1 MVLRCFASDQSHGLV
16 PILAVMEIKRLD
28 TVLDPVV
35 SRVCFRPVGGLG
47 WERKLKIASRIFL
60 MSEPDVR
67 SALEHVIHDFEGRH
81 SNLNSFLE
89 RTGREIADEMDTDSP
104 LSQERI
110 LLLGAC
116 ITQEYALEAAAL
128 FNPSI
133 VPHPDQ
139 SGVNRGDLRFAM
151 SLRAVGEGH
160 ISSIVFRSGIF
171 TADGQIHLDDA
182 SPYTVVPNPVPNRIF
197 DKPQFEKKL
206 GELGLYGSF
215 AREILRELG
224 EEFTIESLEIEI
236 NRHMRRDRT
245 LMTQSD
251 AVAEGM
257 VALARSN
264 YDVQFDKGVDLS
276 ARVLFPYSP
285 AEQRGIEDARFVLF
299 TDIDGST
306 RYIATYTAYDG
317 QMIFP
322 QMVETE
328 DFTKFSF
335 YTLNG
340 PQVLNKGMALFPR
353 RVNGLYTMLSRQ
365 DGENLFLMVSDD
377 LHFWYERRRLLCPAH
392 LWEAV
397 QIGNCGS
404 PIETS
409 EGWLVLTHGVGPMR
423 RYSIGAVLLDLVNP
437 LKVIG
442 RLKEPLI
449 SPLENEREGYVPN
462 VVYTCG
468 GLIHNGI
475 LLIPYGISDQKTGFV
490 TVAVDDLLKKLK
502 QDLQ

>member
-1 MVLRCFASDQSHGLV
+1 
-16 PILAVMEIKRLD
+16 MELNRLE
-28 TVLDPVV
+28 TVLYPDS
-35 SRVCFRPVGGLG
+35 SRVCFRPVGGLD

-60 MSEPDVR
+60 MSEPAVR
-67 SALEHVIHDFEGRH
+67 NALEQVIHDFEPRH
-81 SNLNSFLE
+81 SDLNPFIE
-89 RTGREIADEMDTDSP
+89 RIGREIADEMDTDTP
-104 LSQERI
+104 LSRERI

-116 ITQEYALEAAAL
+116 LAQEYALEAAAL

-139 SGVNRGDLRFAM
+139 TGLNRGDLRFIM

-160 ISSIVFRSGIF
+160 ISSIVFRSGVF
-171 TADGQIHLDDA
+171 TAEGQVTLDEP
-182 SPYTVVPNPVPNRIF
+182 SPYTVVPNPVPNRVF
-197 DKPQFEKKL
+197 ERSLFEKKL
-206 GELGLYGSF
+206 SELGLYGSF
-215 AREILRELG
+215 ARELLRELG
-224 EEFTIESLEIEI
+224 EEFTIEALETEI

-245 LMTQSD
+245 LVTQND
-251 AVAEGM
+251 TVADGM
-257 VALARSN
+257 IALARSN
-264 YDVQFDKGVDLS
+264 YDVKFESDVEIS

-285 AEQRGIEDARFVLF
+285 AEQRGIEDARFVQF
-299 TDIDGST
+299 TDMDGSN

-317 QMIFP
+317 HMIFP
-322 QMVETE
+322 QLVETE
-328 DFTKFSF
+328 DFTHFSF

-377 LHFWYERRRLLCPAH
+377 LHFWHERTRLMCPAH
-392 LWEAV
+392 LWETV
-397 QIGNCGS
+397 QVGNCGS

-449 SPLENEREGYVPN
+449 TPLENEREGYVPN

-468 GLIHNGI
+468 GLVHNGT
-475 LLIPYGISDQKTGFV
+475 LLVPYGISDQKTGFV
-490 TVAVDDLLKKLK
+490 TVELDDLLKKLK
-502 QDLQ
+502 QDFHG